1 MLCILHL
8 LFKSVFRYKIR
19 KSAADKK
26 ASTDRTMMPDKWI
39 GAFPAL
45 IADIAL
51 RAIPVK
57 RRFEIFSKMLLNP
70 DNIGTIINIMSA
82 GVVIVLADTWVLA

>member
-1 MLCILHL
+1 
-8 LFKSVFRYKIR
+8 
-19 KSAADKK
+19 
-26 ASTDRTMMPDKWI
+26 MPDKWI

-70 DNIGTIINIMSA
+70 DNIGTDKIRSKDFFSKFRA
-82 GVVIVLADTWVLA
+82 SSFTWHSDGASVFNYGDRNDYRSGSG

>member
-1 MLCILHL
+1 
-8 LFKSVFRYKIR
+8 
-19 KSAADKK
+19 
-26 ASTDRTMMPDKWI
+26 MMPDKWI

>member
-1 MLCILHL
+1 
-8 LFKSVFRYKIR
+8 
-19 KSAADKK
+19 
-26 ASTDRTMMPDKWI
+26 MPDKWI

-57 RRFEIFSKMLLNP
+57 RRFEIFSKMLLNQ

>member
-1 MLCILHL
+1 
-8 LFKSVFRYKIR
+8 
-19 KSAADKK
+19 
-26 ASTDRTMMPDKWI
+26 MMPDKWI

-82 GVVIVLADTWVLA
+82 GVVIILADTWVLA

>member
-1 MLCILHL
+1 
-8 LFKSVFRYKIR
+8 
-19 KSAADKK
+19 
-26 ASTDRTMMPDKWI
+26 MMPDKWI

-57 RRFEIFSKMLLNP
+57 RRFEIFSKMLLNQ

>member
-1 MLCILHL
+1 
-8 LFKSVFRYKIR
+8 
-19 KSAADKK
+19 
-26 ASTDRTMMPDKWI
+26 MMPDKWI

-70 DNIGTIINIMSA
+70 DNIGTDFESVGA
-82 GVVIVLADTWVLA
+82 FDGYADRACFGRF

>member
-1 MLCILHL
+1 
-8 LFKSVFRYKIR
+8 
-19 KSAADKK
+19 
-26 ASTDRTMMPDKWI
+26 MPDKWI

-70 DNIGTIINIMSA
+70 DNIGTINTEDHADDRCNESA
-82 GVVIVLADTWVLA
+82 DCRNDKICAPLGSGKCKLYDENT

>member
-1 MLCILHL
+1 M
-8 LFKSVFRYKIR
+8 
-19 KSAADKK
+19 

>member
-1 MLCILHL
+1 
-8 LFKSVFRYKIR
+8 
-19 KSAADKK
+19 
-26 ASTDRTMMPDKWI
+26 MPDKWI

-82 GVVIVLADTWVLA
+82 GVVIVLADTWVLAVSYTHLTLPTIA

>member
-1 MLCILHL
+1 
-8 LFKSVFRYKIR
+8 
-19 KSAADKK
+19 
-26 ASTDRTMMPDKWI
+26 MPDKWI

-57 RRFEIFSKMLLNP
+57 RRFEIFSKNAAES
-70 DNIGTIINIMSA
+70 GQHRTIINIMSA

>member
-1 MLCILHL
+1 
-8 LFKSVFRYKIR
+8 
-19 KSAADKK
+19 
-26 ASTDRTMMPDKWI
+26 MPDKGI

>member
-1 MLCILHL
+1 
-8 LFKSVFRYKIR
+8 
-19 KSAADKK
+19 
-26 ASTDRTMMPDKWI
+26 MPDKWI

-57 RRFEIFSKMLLNP
+57 RIFEIFSKMLLNP